1 MRGLTIATVLLLLGC
16 ASVPPQEDAEGTL
29 RSVDEQQRQMVAAAN
44 VAGLERL
51 AHPNL
56 RINAPTGRVL
66 TRDQFLS
73 MMRSGQIGAE
83 QFDRIAEMVIIT
95 GDQAVVMG
103 RETFTPTAQS
113 ELGRTYG
120 AVPLQRRY
128 TNVYV
133 REAGRWRWVARHAN
147 VVQQR

>member
-1 MRGLTIATVLLLLGC
+1 MRCLAIATVLLLAGC
-16 ASVPPQEDAEGTL
+16 VSVPSQEDAEGTL

-83 QFDRIAEMVIIT
+83 QFDRIAEVVIIT